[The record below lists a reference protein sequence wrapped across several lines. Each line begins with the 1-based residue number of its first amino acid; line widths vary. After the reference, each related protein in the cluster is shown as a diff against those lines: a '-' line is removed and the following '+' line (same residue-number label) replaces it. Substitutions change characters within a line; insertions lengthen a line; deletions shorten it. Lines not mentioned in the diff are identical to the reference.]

1 MVRSDNEGPFLEEV
15 RVFSIVINA
24 QDLGVRVHRGVKLP
38 SGGGTLCCQF
48 DEFRLLDRYTRD
60 QECLLIKAIIND
72 YAAKELYPIL
82 KSTFASIVIQEDEQ
96 IMSKR
101 KAALARASSSKRARR
116 DKNDVL
122 HTGQSFVMG
131 NLNT

>member
-1 MVRSDNEGPFLEEV
+1 
-15 RVFSIVINA
+15 
-24 QDLGVRVHRGVKLP
+24 
-38 SGGGTLCCQF
+38 
-48 DEFRLLDRYTRD
+48 
-60 QECLLIKAIIND
+60 LIKAIIND